1 MTLLSAT
8 GLAVHFG
15 PIVAVRGVSLSLAAG
30 EILCLVGPNGAGKSS
45 TTLALS
51 GAVRPAAGSVLF
63 DGADITQ
70 SSAEDRSDLGIALVP
85 EGRRVFQRLSVA
97 DNLLVACR
105 PGLRPQD
112 DGWLF
117 DLFPI
122 LRERLRQQAGLL
134 SGGEQQQLAIAR
146 AMLRRPR
153 VLIVDEPSLG
163 LSPRFVQVV
172 FDALRV
178 LRDRGVALIVVEQSA
193 RRALTLADRIALMR
207 SGRVVIEGRSTDL
220 AGNPDFD
227 RAYFGAEAA
236 P

>member
-1 MTLLSAT
+1 MTLLAADR
-8 GLAVHFG
+8 LEVRYG
-15 PIVAVRGVSLSLAAG
+15 PIIAVRGLSLTLNAG

-51 GAVRPAAGSVLF
+51 GAVRAAAGTVQL
-63 DGADITQ
+63 DGKDIIQT
-70 SSAEDRSDLGIALVP
+70 SAEDRSDLGVALVP
-85 EGRRVFQRLSVA
+85 EGRRIFQRMTVA

-105 PGLRPQD
+105 PGLRPED
-112 DGWLF
+112 DDWLL

-122 LRERLRQQAGLL
+122 LRSRMRQQAGLL

-172 FDALRV
+172 YDAMRV
-178 LRDRGVALIVVEQSA
+178 LRDRGVALLVVEQSA
-193 RRALTLADRIALMR
+193 RRAMSLADRVALMR
-207 SGRVVIEGRSTDL
+207 SGRVVIEGRSTEL
-220 AGNPDFD
+220 AGNADFD
-227 RAYFGAEAA
+227 KAYFGAET
-236 P
+236 

>member
-1 MTLLSAT
+1 MTLLAAD
-8 GLAVHFG
+8 GLEVRYG
-15 PIVAVRGVSLSLAAG
+15 PIIAVRGLSLTLNAG

-51 GAVRPAAGSVLF
+51 GAVRAAAGTVQF
-63 DGADITQ
+63 DTKDITQ
-70 SSAEDRSDLGIALVP
+70 TSAEDRSDLGVALVP
-85 EGRRVFQRLSVA
+85 EGRRIFQRMTVA

-112 DGWLF
+112 DDWLL

-122 LRERLRQQAGLL
+122 LRSRLRQQAGLL

-172 FDALRV
+172 YDAMRV
-178 LRDRGVALIVVEQSA
+178 LRDRGVALLVVEQSA
-193 RRALTLADRIALMR
+193 RRAMALADRVALMR
-207 SGRVVIEGRSTDL
+207 SGRVVIEGRPGEL

-227 RAYFGAEAA
+227 KAYFGAET
-236 P
+236 